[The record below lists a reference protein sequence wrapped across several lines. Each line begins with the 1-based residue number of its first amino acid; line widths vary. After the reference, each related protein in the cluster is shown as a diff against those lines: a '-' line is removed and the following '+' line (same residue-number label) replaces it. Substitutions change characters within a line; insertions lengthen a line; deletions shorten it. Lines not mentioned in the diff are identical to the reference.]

1 MIVCFC
7 LQPRVFSKIR
17 NYNFQ
22 TAKLF
27 TAKGSRIQMEKE
39 SSVGT
44 TSLSQKSI
52 IFDKYPPS
60 VYLYYII
67 RLLGPIFDKDQ
78 RKNFLGQYV
87 AR

>member
-1 MIVCFC
+1 
-7 LQPRVFSKIR
+7 
-17 NYNFQ
+17 
-22 TAKLF
+22 
-27 TAKGSRIQMEKE
+27 MEKE

-67 RLLGPIFDKDQ
+67 RHLGPIFDKDQ